1 MTDEEA
7 IEKMKNIIIEY
18 STQVEDYKCHTVP
31 VRLDED
37 DIEAI
42 EIILNLV
49 KTQKLQIEDLEK
61 SVEEIYDDYQDIGK
75 TMFEYAEEI
84 EKKDKR
90 LHRQF
95 KLLNKKDKMIEE
107 AINIIA
113 ALDTGLTVIRE
124 QFEKEYCE
132 FSNSEEDCCWKNNEC
147 TDCIRKYLEKKAR
160 KS

>member
-1 MTDEEA
+1 MTDEEV

-42 EIILNLV
+42 ETILNLV
-49 KTQKLQIEDLEK
+49 KIQKLQIKDLEK
-61 SVEEIYDDYQDIGK
+61 SVEEIYEDYQDVGK
-75 TMFEYAEEI
+75 TMFEYSEEI
-84 EKKDKR
+84 EKKDKI
-90 LHRQF
+90 
-95 KLLNKKDKMIEE
+95 IEE
-107 AINIIA
+107 AISIIA

-132 FSNSEEDCCWKNNEC
+132 FSNSEEDCCWKDNDC
-147 TDCIRKYLEKKAR
+147 TDCIRKYLEKKA
-160 KS
+160 KNN

>member
-7 IEKMKNIIIEY
+7 IEMLKEFKKNGYSILYMEY
-18 STQVEDYKCHTVP
+18 GDRITTNFKLEQ
-31 VRLDED
+31 
-37 DIEAI
+37 AI
-42 EIILNLV
+42 ETILSLV
-49 KTQKLQIEDLEK
+49 QKQKLQIEDLEK

-113 ALDTGLTVIRE
+113 ALDTDLTVIRE
-124 QFEKEYCE
+124 QFKKEYCE
-132 FSNSEEDCCWKNNEC
+132 FLSSEEDCCWKGNDC
-147 TDCIRKYLEKKAR
+147 TVCIKKYLEKKAR